1 MEIEAL
7 LSALGVAEKLKD
19 ATRHSWTSGGR
30 QESVADHSW
39 RMAVMACLAADEFPG
54 LDMAKVVRMCLFHD
68 MGEAFTGDVPVFEK
82 TAAHEEE
89 EARRLDAWLAGQLP
103 DVTRSAAARLCEEGR
118 VTAAGK
124 PLAKNY
130 RLGGG
135 EAVSVTLPD
144 PEPVDVAPQD
154 IPLDVVYEDS
164 DVIVVNK
171 PKGLVVHPAPGHPDG
186 TLVNALLHHCGDS
199 LSGIGGELRPG
210 IVHRIDRDTSGL
222 LIAAKND
229 FAHQKL
235 SAQLQDHTLARI
247 YRCIVIGNLRE
258 DSGTVDAPI
267 GRHPADRK
275 KMAVVAGGRSA
286 VTHWSVLERFPG
298 YTYVECR
305 LETGRTHQI
314 RVHMA
319 HIGHPILGDTVYGAK
334 KPVPGLQ
341 GQCLHAVGLRFLHPR
356 TGELVELWCDLP
368 EAFQT
373 QLRKLENRG

>member
-1 MEIEAL
+1 MEIRTLQPNNE
-7 LSALGVAEKLKD
+7 D
-19 ATRHSWTSGGR
+19 AGQRI
-30 QESVADHSW
+30 
-39 RMAVMACLAADEFPG
+39 
-54 LDMAKVVRMCLFHD
+54 
-68 MGEAFTGDVPVFEK
+68 
-82 TAAHEEE
+82 
-89 EARRLDAWLAGQLP
+89 DAWLASNLE
-103 DVTRSAAARLCEEGR
+103 DVTRSAAARLLEEGR
-118 VTAAGK
+118 VTCAGK

-130 RLGGG
+130 KLRGG
-135 EAVSVTLPD
+135 ETVEVSLPD

-222 LIAAKND
+222 IIAAKND
-229 FAHQKL
+229 SAHQKL
-235 SAQLQDHTLARI
+235 AAQLQDHTLARI
-247 YRCIVIGNLRE
+247 YHCIVTGNLRE
-258 DSGTVDAPI
+258 DSGTVNAPI
-267 GRHPADRK
+267 GRHPVDRK
-275 KMAVVAGGRSA
+275 KMAVVANGRPA
-286 VTHWSVLERFPG
+286 VTHWTVLERFPG
-298 YTYVECR
+298 FTYVECR

-319 HIGHPILGDTVYGAK
+319 HIGHPILGDTVYGNK

-356 TGELVELWCDLP
+356 TGEMVELSCGLP
-368 EAFQT
+368 EEFRT
-373 QLRKLENRG
+373 QLQKCGARGK